1 MIEAYIAEQSKKHEL
16 LLMTHIVIGYP
27 SLSASLEIVDA
38 MVEAGVD
45 VMELQIP
52 FSEPIADGPVI
63 LRANQ
68 LSLASGIRVDDC
80 FRFAETVTKRH
91 PIPFLFMGYYN
102 TLFVRGVERFV
113 GQMKQAGIR
122 GAIVPDLPPEEGNR
136 YLVAMESQQ
145 LDPIFIFSPNTPASR
160 MREIA
165 SHARGFVYCVARKG
179 VTGKTTEFSA
189 DLAEYLQR
197 CRAATRLPIA
207 LGFGVRDRGD
217 LAYLRGK
224 VDMAVVGSET
234 LRLVDAKGVEAIK
247 PFITQ
252 LIAT

>member
-1 MIEAYIAEQSKKHEL
+1 
-16 LLMTHIVIGYP
+16 
-27 SLSASLEIVDA
+27 
-38 MVEAGVD
+38 
-45 VMELQIP
+45 
-52 FSEPIADGPVI
+52 
-63 LRANQ
+63 
-68 LSLASGIRVDDC
+68 
-80 FRFAETVTKRH
+80 
-91 PIPFLFMGYYN
+91 
-102 TLFVRGVERFV
+102 
-113 GQMKQAGIR
+113 
-122 GAIVPDLPPEEGNR
+122 
-136 YLVAMESQQ
+136 MESQQ

-189 DLAEYLQR
+189 DLDEYLQR